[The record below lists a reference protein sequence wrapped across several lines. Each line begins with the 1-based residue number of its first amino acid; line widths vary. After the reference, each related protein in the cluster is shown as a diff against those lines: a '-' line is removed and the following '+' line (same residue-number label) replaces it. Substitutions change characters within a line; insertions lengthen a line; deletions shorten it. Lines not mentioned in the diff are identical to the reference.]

1 MPLKKPSTKKPVT
14 KKPKDGGV
22 ETSKGVQ
29 GPFKVVK
36 KRDGNYPVK
45 LY

>member
-1 MPLKKPSTKKPVT
+1 MPLKKPAAKKPVA
-14 KKPKDGGV
+14 KKPKDGV
-22 ETSKGVQ
+22 QTPKGVQ

>member
-14 KKPKDGGV
+14 KKPKDG
-22 ETSKGVQ
+22 EQTSKGVQ

>member
-1 MPLKKPSTKKPVT
+1 MTPKKGTSSQKPSKTGKTVPSKDTVKPRI
-14 KKPKDGGV
+14 
-22 ETSKGVQ
+22 
-29 GPFKVVK
+29 VK

>member
-14 KKPKDGGV
+14 KKPKDGAQP
-22 ETSKGVQ
+22 SKGVQ

>member
-1 MPLKKPSTKKPVT
+1 MPLKKPAAKKPVA
-14 KKPKDGGV
+14 KKPKDGAQ
-22 ETSKGVQ
+22 TPKGVQ